1 MTHSTSSL
9 SPHLQFAVTSIT
21 LAAMLLTSSPLALA
35 QTAVGT
41 GTSSV
46 RGNEP
51 VTLNFANAEIEAV
64 ARTMATI
71 TGRNV
76 VVDPRVKGQLTLI
89 TERAVPPSAAFQ
101 QFLAALRLQG
111 FTVVE
116 SAGLYKVVPEADAK
130 LQGGSVGVSESGSA
144 RGTPGGGQIVT
155 QIFKLNYENAGN
167 LVPVLRP
174 LISPNNT
181 INVNPGNNSLVITDY
196 ADNLQ
201 RLGRIIAAMDVSNA
215 SDVEIIP
222 LRNALA
228 ADLAPLVA
236 RLIDGGSGAA
246 PAAAQGQADT
256 SFKTTLLAEPRSNSL
271 ILRAANPARVAMVRA
286 LVDKLDQAPA
296 PGSSASMGNIHVVYL
311 KNADATKLAVTLR
324 AAMAS
329 MGGNAT
335 GGASASTPAISSSP
349 SSPSLSGGGSN
360 SGGLSGGSSNNSSL
374 GGLGSSSGMG
384 SGSGMGSS
392 NSNQPSTGGLIQADP
407 TTNSLII
414 TAPEPLFRQLRAVI
428 DKLDGR
434 RAQVLVESM
443 IVEVTATKLA
453 EFGIQWQGVLGK
465 QGDGTVGVIGT
476 NSVQG
481 GGANILNVTGA
492 LASGST
498 TAITAA
504 AGTLSKGLNLALAPR
519 INGQYYLGALANFLQ
534 NSGDAN
540 VLSTPNLMTLDNEE
554 ARIVIGNNV
563 PFPTGSYA
571 NTGGSNTVN
580 PFTTVERK
588 DVGLMLKVRPQIS
601 ENGTVKMSIYQE
613 VSKIDR
619 ATLADVNGPTTS
631 KRSIESSVVVDDGN
645 IIVLGG
651 LLEDS
656 YSQGEDKVPVMG
668 DLPLVGGL
676 FRSEN
681 RQRNKTN
688 LMVFLRPVVV
698 RDAATSDALMVDRY
712 DAIRGLQQV
721 TQPASSLPLRSVS
734 GAPVLP
740 ELPQRADPA
749 TRAQPAV
756 APPAPM
762 QDLTAPGAPAPRP
775 TPSGVPISEA
785 PARAG
790 SAPVAA
796 AATAPSTYYVR
807 AGLFGDDAA
816 SRAALDKLRTS
827 ALPIAEQPVDTNQGP
842 RTSVRVGPYQ
852 NEASAEAA
860 AAMVR
865 QLAPGA
871 TVTRQTL

>member
-1 MTHSTSSL
+1 MTTSASSL
-9 SPHLQFAVTSIT
+9 SPHLQCAVSSIT

-130 LQGGSVGVSESGSA
+130 LQSGSVGVSESGSA

-181 INVNPGNNSLVITDY
+181 INLNPGNNSLVITDY

-228 ADLAPLVA
+228 VDLAPLVA

-286 LVDKLDQAPA
+286 LVDKLDQPPV
-296 PGSSASMGNIHVVYL
+296 PGSSASTGNIHVVYL
-311 KNADATKLAVTLR
+311 KNADATKLATTLR

-329 MGGNAT
+329 MGGNSS
-335 GGASASTPAISSSP
+335 GGAGASTPAISGGGAP
-349 SSPSLSGGGSN
+349 SSSLSGGGSN
-360 SGGLSGGSSNNSSL
+360 SGGLSGGSNSSSNSSL

-384 SGSGMGSS
+384 AGSGMGSA

-428 DKLDGR
+428 DQLDGR

-443 IVEVTATKLA
+443 IVEVSATKLA

-498 TAITAA
+498 SAITSAA
-504 AGTLSKGLNLALAPR
+504 STLSKGLNLALAPR

-619 ATLADVNGPTTS
+619 ATLSDVNGPTTS
-631 KRSIESSVVVDDGN
+631 KRSIESNVVVDDGN

-681 RQRNKTN
+681 RTRNKTN

-698 RDAATSDALMVDRY
+698 RDAATSEALMADRY

-721 TQPASSLPLRSVS
+721 TQPASSLPLRSIS

-740 ELPQRADPA
+740 ELPQRSAPA
-749 TRAQPAV
+749 TRVQPA
-756 APPAPM
+756 PL
-762 QDLTAPGAPAPRP
+762 QDLVTPVQPAPRL

-785 PARAG
+785 PV
-790 SAPVAA
+790 PA
-796 AATAPSTYYVR
+796 AATAPTYYVR
-807 AGLFGDDAA
+807 AGVFGDDSA
-816 SRAALDKLRTS
+816 SQAALARLRNS
-827 ALPIAEQPVDTNQGP
+827 ALPISEQPVDTSQGP
-842 RTSVRVGPYQ
+842 RTSVRVGPYH
-852 NEASAEAA
+852 NPASADSA

-865 QLAPGA
+865 ELAPAA

>member
-1 MTHSTSSL
+1 MTNSTSSL
-9 SPHLQFAVTSIT
+9 SPHLQFAVSSIT

-286 LVDKLDQAPA
+286 LVDKLDQAPV

-311 KNADATKLAVTLR
+311 KNAEATKLATTLR

-360 SGGLSGGSSNNSSL
+360 SGGLSGGSSNNSSNSL

-414 TAPEPLFRQLRAVI
+414 TAPDPLFRQLRAVI

-434 RAQVLVESM
+434 RAQVLVESL
-443 IVEVTATKLA
+443 IVEVSATKLA

-498 TAITAA
+498 SAITTA

-619 ATLADVNGPTTS
+619 ATLADINGPTTS
-631 KRSIESSVVVDDGN
+631 KRSIESNVVVDDGN
-645 IIVLGG
+645 IIVIGG

-656 YSQGEDKVPVMG
+656 YSQGEDKVPLMG
-668 DLPLVGGL
+668 DLPVVGGL

-681 RQRNKTN
+681 RTRNKTN

-698 RDAATSDALMVDRY
+698 RDAATSEALMADRY
-712 DAIRGLQQV
+712 EAIRSLQQV
-721 TQPASSLPLRSVS
+721 TQPASSAVLRSIS

-740 ELPQRADPA
+740 ELPQRGDPA
-749 TRAQPAV
+749 TRVQPV
-756 APPAPM
+756 GTPPTPM
-762 QDLTAPGAPAPRP
+762 QDLTAPGAPAPRL
-775 TPSGVPISEA
+775 TPAGVPISEA
-785 PARAG
+785 PAPAAT
-790 SAPVAA
+790 APVAA
-796 AATAPSTYYVR
+796 ATEPTYYVR
-807 AGLFGDDAA
+807 AGVFGDDAA

-827 ALPIAEQPVDTNQGP
+827 ALPISEQPVDTSQGP
-842 RTSVRVGPYQ
+842 RTSIRVGPYH
-852 NEASAEAA
+852 NESSAEAA